1 MVPFIVS
8 GCLVDKRGNQ
18 LLAAEGHS
26 GCGVTWRKPELRDA
40 VEGRW
45 VPAEKQRSV
54 ESFPSCVMPWRAG
67 GNPLRNSTQV
77 GSFPSCVGNKPGAGP
92 GEGGSRSG
100 TAVLLRCCTALLWSL
115 RVLMIA
121 LV

>member
-8 GCLVDKRGNQ
+8 GSLVDKRGNQ

-40 VEGRW
+40 VEGRRE
-45 VPAEKQRSV
+45 PTEKQHS
-54 ESFPSCVMPWRAG
+54 G
-67 GNPLRNSTQV
+67 GILPKVRWEQTGSWAWGRGQPL
-77 GSFPSCVGNKPGAGP
+77 GH
-92 GEGGSRSG
+92 
-100 TAVLLRCCTALLWSL
+100 CCPPALLWSL

-121 LV
+121 LE